1 MSQLSEAHAQLC
13 ADVRRWHDAF
23 NEGHIE
29 RDRDSV
35 FSEDTWDAVRRSGLL
50 RAPFRTEWGGLDCGL
65 IATMHVLEDVG
76 HGCRDSGTVF
86 SAVTHM
92 VSVGV
97 PLQRF
102 GSREI
107 QERYMPSVCD
117 GSRIGAHAITE
128 AEGGSDAMNMR
139 TRAVADG
146 DTFVLSGTKAF
157 VTNGPVAGLFMVYAR
172 TEPGTGP
179 FTVTAFL
186 VERDTPGLVVG
197 GAIDKMG
204 LRTSPLAE
212 LSLDGCRV
220 SRDNIIG
227 KLGGGFLVFDHVMRW
242 EILCTFAF
250 AVGKMRYRLERSLDF
265 AKKRAL
271 FGQPIGSFQSIANKL
286 VDMKIGMETSRKWL
300 FDAAEHVTANEKAV
314 IDIAIAKLLTS
325 EQDVSSAMDAIQIF
339 GGRGYLTSQGLEKD
353 LRDAVAG
360 TIYSGTS
367 EIQRQRIA
375 RMLGL

>member
-1 MSQLSEAHAQLC
+1 MSQPCDTHVQLC
-13 ADVRRWHDAF
+13 AEMRRWHDAL
-23 NEGHIE
+23 NDGHME
-29 RDRDSV
+29 RDRDAV
-35 FSEDTWDAVRRSGLL
+35 FSNGTWDAVRRSGLL
-50 RAPFRTEWGGLDCGL
+50 RIPFGAEWGGRGHGL
-65 IATMHVLEDVG
+65 IPTMHVLEDLG
-76 HGCRDSGTVF
+76 HGCRDSGSVF

-102 GSREI
+102 ASREL
-107 QERYMPSVCD
+107 QDRYMPDVCD

-128 AEGGSDAMNMR
+128 PEGGSDAMNMR
-139 TRAVADG
+139 MRALPDG
-146 DTFVLSGTKAF
+146 DSFVLSGTKAF
-157 VTNGPVAGLFMVYAR
+157 VTNGPVAGLLMIYAR
-172 TEPGTGP
+172 TEEGTGP

-186 VERDTPGLVVG
+186 VERETPGLVVG
-197 GAIDKMG
+197 EAMDKMG

-212 LSLDGCRV
+212 LTLDGCRV
-220 SRDNIIG
+220 PRENIVG
-227 KLGGGFLVFDHVMRW
+227 KLGGGFLVFDHVMKW

-250 AVGKMRYRLERSLDF
+250 AVGKMRYRLERCLDF
-265 AKKRAL
+265 ARKRVQ
-271 FGQPIGSFQSIANKL
+271 FGQSIGSFQSIANKL

-300 FDAAEHVTANEKAV
+300 FDAADRVTANDRAV
-314 IDIAIAKLLTS
+314 IDIAIAKLVTS

-339 GGRGYLTSQGLEKD
+339 GGRGYLTSHGLEKD

-375 RMLGL
+375 TMLGL